1 MEWRKEMLEE
11 GWFSLTGRHIR
22 DAYEVLTPRSRK
34 EGLTQSFTTSVEAYS
49 YVVVPPY
56 IWMCSLVSEKK
67 ENWRVRYIL
76 PPIVQFGH
84 VATVE

>member
-1 MEWRKEMLEE
+1 MLEE

-49 YVVVPPY
+49 YNGTTLYMNVLSSQKKRKKIEDPVHPPSNSAVWSCGY
-56 IWMCSLVSEKK
+56 SGIDKS
-67 ENWRVRYIL
+67 
-76 PPIVQFGH
+76 GH
-84 VATVE
+84 I